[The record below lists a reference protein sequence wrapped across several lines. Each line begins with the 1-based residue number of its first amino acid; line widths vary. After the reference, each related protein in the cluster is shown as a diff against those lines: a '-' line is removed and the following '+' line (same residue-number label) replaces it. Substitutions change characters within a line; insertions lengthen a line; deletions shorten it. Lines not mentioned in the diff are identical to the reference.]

1 MNNIFSFQRFFK
13 LLSKHTREHYKTYL
27 ISTAVLIGILSL
39 MMGCTAYFSG
49 GQFGLNA
56 QGAYFYIFLFLSG
69 TIFTSMVFADLGDK
83 KKSIP
88 SLTLPVSHFERFLV
102 GWIYSYLIFQVIFII
117 CFFTIDLIVISVGN
131 MDPNVKNVLIN
142 IGEDRDKFL
151 IAFLIFGLLHALTF
165 LGAIFFEKLHFI
177 KTAFAVFIVLIIMQ
191 LINMPLMNFF
201 FKTSTRMQPL
211 FAGVS
216 LHGTAKDQ
224 YVFISPTDQSYTIVI
239 TMFLGVTMV
248 LWAAAFFKLK
258 EKQV

>member
-49 GQFGLNA
+49 GFFGENTQL
-56 QGAYFYIFLFLSG
+56 AYFYIFLFLSG

-102 GWIYSYLIFQVIFII
+102 GWGYSYLIFQVIFVI
-117 CFFTIDLIVISVGN
+117 CYFAIDLIVINVGN
-131 MDPNVKNVLIN
+131 LNPDVKNVLIN
-142 IGEDRDKFL
+142 MEEDRDKFL
-151 IAFLIFGLLHALTF
+151 VAFLIFGLLHASAF

-177 KTAFAVFIVLIIMQ
+177 KTAFAVFSMLIILQ
-191 LINMPLMNFF
+191 LINIPIMSFF
-201 FKTSTRMQPL
+201 FKSSARMQPL

-216 LHGTAKDQ
+216 LHGAAKDD
-224 YVFISPTDQSYTIVI
+224 YIFIFPTDQSYTVVI
-239 TMFLGVTMV
+239 TMFLAVTMV